1 MGDRNYPYA
10 SIGLPKLVDASGDGS
25 KTGNRLAYINE
36 NEVGYQILHKLDL
49 DAISS
54 WGSRARATQ
63 YTVSLPQS
71 IEDSDEKHSDG
82 YAIANSCYGFI
93 CLHKPETKKISSQY
107 LCSPSVI
114 SSQYAIC
121 NPVTREV
128 VLIPKPYPLEEVAVS
143 GFPIVSGFGCS
154 LESKRYKLLRIVLEL
169 STEAPLVAEIYRMGD
184 TSWKTIGFVPEMEI
198 CDGCP
203 MFLNGVIYWLCRR
216 SNKTRYILKFDVEHK
231 TFGSF
236 QLPSCFH
243 LNKNVD
249 VGVLRGCIYASR
261 VVESRDLE
269 IWVMPKWGEHGSWK
283 RLFWIKL
290 FRDAPTCFKP
300 ICLMEN
306 GELVLI
312 CHDSSLLFY
321 NVAERK
327 VRHLRLNGG
336 QFRPYGDLQAILHEP
351 NFGSLKDILGVKN
364 LSIRN
369 FKSEAVDVEAISLQE
384 DGADDL
390 HIREW
395 SYTLLSSCYYGWD

>member
-25 KTGNRLAYINE
+25 KTGNRLAYNNE

-63 YTVSLPQS
+63 YTASLPQS
-71 IEDSDEKHSDG
+71 IEDSDEKNSDG
-82 YAIANSCYGFI
+82 YAIVNSCYGFI

-121 NPVTREV
+121 NPVTHEV
-128 VLIPKPYPLEEVAVS
+128 VLIPKPYPLEEVPVS

-169 STEAPLVAEIYRMGD
+169 STEA
-184 TSWKTIGFVPEMEI
+184 
-198 CDGCP
+198 
-203 MFLNGVIYWLCRR
+203 R
-216 SNKTRYILKFDVEHK
+216 SNKTRYILKFDVEHE

-351 NFGSLKDILGVKN
+351 NFGSLKDILGVRN

-395 SYTLLSSCYYGWD
+395 SYTLLSSRYYGWD